1 MNKAVVSLFLISFLA
16 ASLLGAV
23 NAEPENEMHEQSSV
37 VEESKAA
44 TAVAEIDIALE
55 EQLEATLGMGFVPN
69 DLETFQRILNSVD
82 NTTPVETW
90 VRVHGYEVLRLVINE
105 NDLEGALKLAESV
118 RERAEASNNANA
130 ITEINT
136 IIGEAYI
143 QRDRN
148 DEAHLIVPTIQQ
160 QLAQVTNPRIQYH
173 ASHLIAR
180 TLMHFG
186 EFAEALEY
194 MLQAHA
200 VISVTDNA
208 NTQRRRQFLNLH
220 IARLQSNLG
229 NYRASIDTANA
240 TIDDSIR
247 HGLTDRL
254 PEIYLI
260 RAYAKQYLYGP
271 SEEQLAAFLE
281 AAESAKQV
289 GDKRVEMLA
298 YNNAG
303 ATELLMNNYA
313 NAQVYLEQGIAMA
326 KRIGN
331 VNERSVTEFNLGYI
345 KVLQGNYEEG
355 LAEMETA
362 AEVFKSFALPREV
375 SIILSHLA
383 NAYELAGEYQLQ
395 AATLKEKTD
404 IQEELFQ
411 TERDNVISELQVRY
425 EAEEKSLQIQIL
437 EQQTKLQQ
445 QQLEGQKRQQFFM
458 VLTAFLLFVII
469 ILTGLAYR
477 HSNKINTLLNKA
489 NRKLHIQ
496 SFHDPLTGLYNR
508 RAIHDFFL
516 ADRREANH
524 SHGIYLIDIDYFKR
538 INDQHGHDVGDTV
551 LVEMGNRL
559 KSCLRENDLVI
570 RWGGEE
576 FLIVIKRIQAE
587 QLAEFADKITH
598 EISKQPIAG
607 VEISVSGG
615 GTLYTHS
622 DASNWEATLKQID
635 QLLYQSKNTG
645 RGEITVA

>member
-1 MNKAVVSLFLISFLA
+1 MNKAVISLFLTSLMVGFFAGA
-16 ASLLGAV
+16 A
-23 NAEPENEMHEQSSV
+23 NAEPENEVHKQSSV
-37 VEESKAA
+37 VATNNAA
-44 TAVAEIDIALE
+44 TAAAEIDIALE
-55 EQLEATLGMGFVPN
+55 EQLEATLGMGFVPH
-69 DLETFQRILNSVD
+69 DLETFQRILNATDS
-82 NTTPVETW
+82 TTPIETW
-90 VRVHGYEVLRLVINE
+90 VRIHGYEALRLVISE

-118 RERAEASNNANA
+118 RERAEVSGNANA
-130 ITEINT
+130 ITESNT
-136 IIGEAYI
+136 IIGEVYI
-143 QRDRN
+143 QHDRN
-148 DEAHLIVPTIQQ
+148 DEARLIIPTIQQ
-160 QLAQVTNPRIQYH
+160 QLAQASNPRIQYH
-173 ASHLIAR
+173 AHHLIAR
-180 TLMHFG
+180 TLMRFG
-186 EFAEALEY
+186 EFAEALEH

-200 VISVTDNA
+200 VISATNDA

-240 TIDDSIR
+240 TIDDSLQ
-247 HGLTDRL
+247 HGLTHRL
-254 PEIYLI
+254 PEVYLI
-260 RAYAKQYLYGP
+260 RAYAKQYLNGP
-271 SEEQLAAFLE
+271 SAEQVVAFLE
-281 AAESAKQV
+281 AAESAKQE
-289 GDKRVEMLA
+289 GNDRVEMLA

-303 ATELLMNNYA
+303 ATELLIGNYA
-313 NAQVYLEQGIAMA
+313 EAQGYLEQGIAVA

-345 KVLQGNYEEG
+345 KVLKGNYQEG

-362 AEVFKSFALPREV
+362 AEVFKTFALPREV
-375 SIILSHLA
+375 AIILSHLA
-383 NAYELAGEYQLQ
+383 DAYEQAGEYQLQ
-395 AATLKEKTD
+395 AATLKEKTN

-411 TERDNVISELQVRY
+411 TERDSVISELQVRY

-437 EQQTKLQQ
+437 EQQTELQQ
-445 QQLEGQKRQQFFM
+445 QQLESQQRQQFFM

-477 HSNKINTLLNKA
+477 HSKKINTLLNTA
-489 NRKLHIQ
+489 NRKLHVQ
-496 SFHDPLTGLYNR
+496 SFHDPLTDLYNR

-516 ADRREANH
+516 ADRREADH
-524 SHGIYLIDIDYFKR
+524 SHGVYLIDIDYFKR
-538 INDQHGHDVGDTV
+538 INDEHGHDVGDAV
-551 LVEMGNRL
+551 LIEMGSRL

-587 QLAEFADKITH
+587 QLAEFANKITH
-598 EISKQPIAG
+598 EITKQPIAG

-622 DASNWEATLKQID
+622 DANNWEATLKQVD